1 MDKSSDDN
9 LKQQIR
15 KALAVAILDGHL
27 PLDKPIPSS
36 RKLSQALSVSRQ
48 TVMFA
53 YEDLVDD
60 GYIIARERRG
70 YFVNPSILDGR
81 AKLEDTAGQAGHSSA
96 AADAAE
102 TSPGPDWT
110 ERFASQPS
118 LQRNI
123 DKPSDWQRY
132 EYPFLSGQIDPKTFP
147 LAEWREC
154 SKQALSVLA
163 VRDWTGDCMD
173 TDDPLLIEQI
183 RTRVLPRRGI
193 WAKPEEILVTV
204 GTQHSLYLISS
215 LLSKSGKRMG
225 MENPGYPDARNIFA
239 SQFEELV
246 PLPIDNYGLVLSE
259 PLRACDYVYTTP
271 SHQWPTSVTMPIE
284 RRKKLLQLAEDD
296 DLVVIEDDYEIET
309 NYIDDPL
316 PALKS
321 LDNCGRVIYMSSLSK
336 VLAPGLRIGFM
347 VAPEPLIAE
356 ARVLRR
362 LMMRHPPMNNQRMT
376 ALFLSR
382 GHYDALLKRLWRKY
396 KRNWGLIT
404 RAIERYIPSNL
415 QRPVFGGTSCW
426 VRGPKGLDCRK
437 LRQVAAERGLLLEL
451 GDIAFGEEVYG
462 DPQVSG
468 VKALTGDDSPQQYF
482 RLGFTVIPEE
492 KIEPGIRLIAEIIE
506 ELTQPS

>member
-1 MDKSSDDN
+1 MLEQLIHLDKSSDDN

-15 KALAVAILDGHL
+15 KALAVAILDGHI

-53 YEDLVDD
+53 YEDLVED

-81 AKLEDTAGQAGHSSA
+81 AKLDNRREVASKSDQTEQSEIDSRA
-96 AADAAE
+96 
-102 TSPGPDWT
+102 PDWSD
-110 ERFASQPS
+110 RFASHPS
-118 LQRNI
+118 QQRNI

-173 TDDPLLIEQI
+173 ADDPILIEQI
-183 RTRVLPRRGI
+183 RSRVLPRRGI
-193 WAKPEEILVTV
+193 WAKPEEILITV
-204 GTQHSLYLISS
+204 GTQHSLYLLST
-215 LLSKSGKRMG
+215 LLAKPGRKMA
-225 MENPGYPDARNIFA
+225 MENPGYPDARNIF
-239 SQFEELV
+239 SLHFGETV
-246 PLPIDNYGLVLSE
+246 PQPVDNYGLVLGDS
-259 PLRACDYVYTTP
+259 LRECDYVYTTP
-271 SHQWPTSVTMPIE
+271 SHHWPTSVTMPIE
-284 RRKKLLQLAEDD
+284 RRKELLALAEED
-296 DLVVIEDDYEIET
+296 DLVIIEDDYEIET

-321 LDNCGRVIYMSSLSK
+321 LDSSGRVIYMSSLSK

-347 VAPEPLIAE
+347 VAPAPLIE
-356 ARVLRR
+356 EVRVLRR

-376 ALFLSR
+376 ALFLAR

-396 KRNWGLIT
+396 KRNWSKIT
-404 RAIERYIPSNL
+404 RAIERYIPSNQ
-415 QRPVFGGTSCW
+415 QRPVFGGTTCW
-426 VRGPKGLDCRK
+426 VRGPEGLDCHE
-437 LRQVAAERGLLLEL
+437 LRRVAAERGILLEL
-451 GDIAFGEEVYG
+451 GDIAFNERADGQGE
-462 DPQVSG
+462 PPP
-468 VKALTGDDSPQQYF
+468 KNYF
-482 RLGFTVIPEE
+482 RLGFTVIPED
-492 KIEPGIRLIAEIIE
+492 KIEPGIQLIAELIE
-506 ELTQPS
+506 ELTGVGH

>member
-1 MDKSSDDN
+1 MLEQLIHLDKSSGDN

-15 KALAVAILDGHL
+15 KALAVAILDGHI

-36 RKLSQALSVSRQ
+36 RKLSQALAVSRQ

-53 YEDLVDD
+53 YEDLVED

-81 AKLEDTAGQAGHSSA
+81 AKLDARREKAKTATASDEPV
-96 AADAAE
+96 ADPRA
-102 TSPGPDWT
+102 PNWG

-173 TDDPLLIEQI
+173 ADDPILIEQI
-183 RTRVLPRRGI
+183 RSRVLPRRGI
-193 WAKPEEILVTV
+193 WAKPEEILITV
-204 GTQHSLYLISS
+204 GTQHSLYLLST
-215 LLSKSGKRMG
+215 LLAKPGKRMA
-225 MENPGYPDARNIFA
+225 MEDPGYPDARNIF
-239 SQFEELV
+239 SLHFGETV
-246 PLPIDNYGLVLSE
+246 PQAVDNYGLVLGD
-259 PLRACDYVYTTP
+259 PLRDCDYVYTTP
-271 SHQWPTSVTMPIE
+271 SHHWPTSVTMPIE
-284 RRKKLLQLAEDD
+284 RRKRLLALAEED

-321 LDNCGRVIYMSSLSK
+321 LDTSGRVIYMSSLSK

-347 VAPEPLIAE
+347 VAPAPLIEE

-396 KRNWGLIT
+396 KRNWGIIT
-404 RAIERYIPSNL
+404 RAIERYIPSNQ
-415 QRPVFGGTSCW
+415 QRPVFGGTTCW
-426 VRGPKGLDCRK
+426 VRGPEGLDCHE
-437 LRQVAAERGLLLEL
+437 LRRIAAERGILVEL
-451 GDIAFGEEVYG
+451 GDIAFNNPAG
-462 DPQVSG
+462 DCDG
-468 VKALTGDDSPQQYF
+468 VMPKNYF

-492 KIEPGIRLIAEIIE
+492 KIEPGIKLIAELIE
-506 ELTQPS
+506 ELTQGGS